1 MVVFHPMIVCGPVST
16 ITDFAIDVDVNIY
29 WYVLAKGISAFTA
42 LYLIFCH
49 STGIQRSFGLL

>member
-1 MVVFHPMIVCGPVST
+1 MIVCGPVST